1 MAAAEEVKF
10 SLKVVMIKGRNKVLY
25 AEIDSD
31 FADVI
36 LSFLTF
42 PLGTIARLFIKHYG
56 NTPILGSL
64 NSLYAGLFNLDG
76 SHFGTEAGRLMLLNP
91 RNASQF
97 LCSTLKLQIDD
108 TPPIKFFA
116 CRTHKCVSVY
126 YKMRCLCP
134 DSTINEIWID
144 DFFQYLFRSGNGSVF
159 TAKTTTFVLTDDLEM
174 LINSPASIFQILR
187 RNFIEDANT
196 LEEKTLIVGLK
207 EIMELLK
214 ASLVSKTPLTDMVL
228 PTRTMAATLDGRTK
242 YIAPAKY
249 ESDALP
255 RTRTQTSQNMSS
267 NSKKINVKAFV
278 QKSSS
283 RVLLAQSRHD
293 FIDFL
298 FSMLTIPLGRVQFL
312 LGENTCGGS
321 IHNLYRSISNSETAN
336 YMKATTRLLEPL
348 LPQGYL
354 SLNRIFSLKEELPP
368 SHYKGILGPLPIP
381 AKSWI
386 DPKGKG
392 SFVKEA
398 RTLFVV
404 TDDLVVSTPSSI
416 SIISTLNQMKIPI
429 SDVEEREL
437 GIGMEEASSIL
448 QASLTSTY
456 ALTNGLKPFLK
467 RQPKQEK

>member
-283 RVLLAQSRHD
+283 R
-293 FIDFL
+293 
-298 FSMLTIPLGRVQFL
+298 
-312 LGENTCGGS
+312 
-321 IHNLYRSISNSETAN
+321 
-336 YMKATTRLLEPL
+336 ATTRLLEPL